1 MRSIYLIF
9 FLALSLYSQ
18 ELKIKADSF
27 SADEKSGISVFTG
40 SVNILRNND
49 ELNATEVTVH
59 TDSNHKPLK
68 FVAVGNVSFYIET
81 KSGSIYNGVAQKVL
95 YIPEK
100 KEYYFYNNVHLKQL
114 DENKEI
120 IGDEVVLKATEG
132 KAHAK
137 GKKDGPVVMI
147 FNMQNQE
154 EEKKGE

>member
-1 MRSIYLIF
+1 MRIIYLTF

-27 SADEKSGISVFTG
+27 SADEKSGVSVFTG
-40 SVNILRNND
+40 SVNVIKAND
-49 ELNATEVTVH
+49 ELNATEVTVY
-59 TDSNHKPLK
+59 TDVNHKPLK
-68 FVAVGNVSFYIET
+68 FVAVGDVSFYIET
-81 KSGSIYNGVAQKVL
+81 KSGALYRGVAQKVL
-95 YIPEK
+95 YLPEK
-100 KEYYFYNNVHLKQL
+100 KEYYFYKNVHLKQL

-147 FNMQNQE
+147 FNVQNQE
-154 EEKKGE
+154 EEGE

>member
-1 MRSIYLIF
+1 MRATYLLF

-27 SADEKSGISVFTG
+27 AADEKSGVSIFTG
-40 SVNILRNND
+40 SVNILRSND
-49 ELNATEVTVH
+49 ELNATEVTVY

-68 FVAVGNVSFYIET
+68 FVAVGNVSFHIET
-81 KSGSIYNGVAQKVL
+81 KSGSVYNGVSQKAI

-100 KEYYFYNNVHLKQL
+100 KEYQFFKNVHLKQL

-120 IGDEVVLKATEG
+120 IGEEVVLKATEG

-137 GKKDGPVVMI
+137 GKKDGPVIMI
-147 FNMQNQE
+147 FNVENQE
-154 EEKKGE
+154 EEGQ

>member
-1 MRSIYLIF
+1 MRIIYVTF

-27 SADEKSGISVFTG
+27 SADEKSGISIFTG
-40 SVNILRNND
+40 SVNVIKAND
-49 ELNATEVTVH
+49 ELNATEVTVY
-59 TDSNHKPLK
+59 TDANHKPLK
-68 FVAVGNVSFYIET
+68 FVAVGDVSFYIET
-81 KSGSIYNGVAQKVL
+81 KSGSIYKGVAQKVL
-95 YIPEK
+95 YLPEK
-100 KEYYFYNNVHLKQL
+100 KEYYFYKNVHLKQL

-147 FNMQNQE
+147 FNVQNQE
-154 EEKKGE
+154 EEGE